1 MDYYFLQIIDTL
13 MLLKRYKIR
22 KKDSK
27 LFQRMA
33 DSICWGCYIK
43 DNCDHGKAIY
53 NRDIGRWKCTSRK
66 GAPIFQYWRIDQEPV
81 IRIN

>member
-1 MDYYFLQIIDTL
+1 MLSRLAMNATLRYVRELILMDYYFLQTINTL

-43 DNCDHGKAIY
+43 DNCDHGKAI
-53 NRDIGRWKCTSRK
+53 I
-66 GAPIFQYWRIDQEPV
+66 
-81 IRIN
+81 

>member
-1 MDYYFLQIIDTL
+1 
-13 MLLKRYKIR
+13 
-22 KKDSK
+22 
-27 LFQRMA
+27 MA